1 MGIENGAVYLH
12 EVSGNMARELLGC
25 IFYTIMEAGSSSSL
39 NKVVNFINL
48 LTLIFLFCTQPLVLH
63 RIVRG
68 RAKEYSALAANISL
82 PASWRLLDTYALYV
96 LRRGNLKTELYFF
109 G

>member
-12 EVSGNMARELLGC
+12 EVSGTDMARELLGC
-25 IFYTIMEAGSSSSL
+25 IFYTIIEAGSSSSL
-39 NKVVNFINL
+39 KVLNFMNL
-48 LTLIFLFCTQPLVLH
+48 LTPFFLFCTQPPVLH

-82 PASWRLLDTYALYV
+82 PAS
-96 LRRGNLKTELYFF
+96 
-109 G
+109 